1 MTDELSRLQRWAK
14 QEREEGPN
22 FEPTYTPAE
31 LKQIAGAARQWSKK
45 DFKPYGQSPSPAKA
59 VVGSIEKAK

>member
-1 MTDELSRLQRWAK
+1 MVELSRFQRWAK

-31 LKQIAGAARQWSKK
+31 LKQIIGATRQWSKK
-45 DFKPYGQSPSPAKA
+45 DFKPYGRSSSSAIA
-59 VVGSIEKAK
+59 VDE

>member
-1 MTDELSRLQRWAK
+1 MVELSRYQRWAK

-31 LKQIAGAARQWSKK
+31 LKQITGAARQWSKK
-45 DFKPYGQSPSPAKA
+45 DFKPYGHSPSSAIA
-59 VVGSIEKAK
+59 VDE

>member
-1 MTDELSRLQRWAK
+1 MTDELSGLQRWAK
-14 QEREEGPN
+14 QERKEGPN

-45 DFKPYGQSPSPAKA
+45 DFKPYGQPPSSAKA
-59 VVGSIEKAK
+59 VVGSIEKEK